1 MPVYGFFQPVELFP
15 IFVGVGERGIS
26 VLAVGRPPAGAEWV
40 RDDRDPLVVE
50 ACGQLREYFEGRR
63 MRFDLPLDLR
73 GTRFQHRVW
82 EALRAIPYG
91 ETRSYAA
98 VAAQVGKPRA
108 VRAVGGANAA
118 NPVAIIVPCH
128 RVIAAGGGL
137 GGYGFGLERKRFLL
151 DLERAASTAASN
163 SSARSTSA

>member
-1 MPVYGFFQPVELFP
+1 MPVYGFFQPVEMFP
-15 IFVGVGERGIS
+15 IYVGVGERGIS
-26 VLAVGRPPAGAEWV
+26 LLTLERPPAGPEWI
-40 RDDRDPLVVE
+40 RDDHDPVVAE
-50 ACGQLREYFEGRR
+50 AIGQLREYFEGGR

-73 GTRFQHRVW
+73 GTRFQRRVW
-82 EALRAIPYG
+82 EALLGIPYG

-98 VAAQVGKPRA
+98 LAAEIGAPQA
-108 VRAVGGANAA
+108 ARAVGGANGA

-137 GGYGFGLERKRFLL
+137 GGYGFGFERKRFLL
-151 DLERAASTAASN
+151 DLERAASTAAAN